1 MSVFSISVQ
10 YRAWMVI
17 GVVAIIHIYLP
28 AHPHVQR
35 LGKLP
40 MTEKMKLIARKI
52 SVAEARARRKE
63 LRETYYQVRLML
75 GDTTQAAQ
83 RNADTLLQRSLA
95 TGVIVEVARN
105 FGE

>member
-1 MSVFSISVQ
+1 MTDKI
-10 YRAWMVI
+10 
-17 GVVAIIHIYLP
+17 
-28 AHPHVQR
+28 
-35 LGKLP
+35 KLV
-40 MTEKMKLIARKI
+40 ARKI
-52 SVAEARARRKE
+52 SVAEVRARRKE

-83 RNADTLLQRSLA
+83 QNADTLLQRSLA